1 MEIETI
7 HAVVVRLNEAIH
19 GEDLEPSI
27 SSMNVSS
34 YSVSHAKSTGME
46 ITIRVILG
54 TIIMYQF

>member
-34 YSVSHAKSTGME
+34 Y
-46 ITIRVILG
+46 
-54 TIIMYQF
+54 